1 MIKYSQSTLSSP
13 TSISSSPNIKHKIF
27 QIQPSECWLTWDD
40 IPVVSPI
47 HIKKKAKLPGGQFTM
62 TQILSP
68 PTDPPAN
75 HTVTEQKEPKLSYPW
90 APNQRAPRI
99 VKNDAIIVL
108 LENLQRDLQCMIEQV
123 RDAFFTF
130 NHPAAFLQKKWI
142 DDGLTNAIKVISDCE
157 VTVSVMG
164 MNDMKSYLQD
174 IGNDDTFIL
183 IKNLA
188 VYHGYGVLIDIN
200 HSDHSCTFHVVH
212 ELYLRNSEGVNFGQ
226 TKFEYGTTTANLDE
240 SVFNEIEE

>member
-1 MIKYSQSTLSSP
+1 MFSWLSVDRDRFFIIRLIAIRYSSNPVITRSTQLS
-13 TSISSSPNIKHKIF
+13 
-27 QIQPSECWLTWDD
+27 
-40 IPVVSPI
+40 
-47 HIKKKAKLPGGQFTM
+47 
-62 TQILSP
+62 
-68 PTDPPAN
+68 
-75 HTVTEQKEPKLSYPW
+75 
-90 APNQRAPRI
+90 
-99 VKNDAIIVL
+99 
-108 LENLQRDLQCMIEQV
+108 
-123 RDAFFTF
+123 
-130 NHPAAFLQKKWI
+130 QKKWI
-142 DDGLTNAIKVISDCE
+142 DDGLTNAICLISDCE

-212 ELYLRNSEGVNFGQ
+212 ELYLRNKEGVNFGQ

-240 SVFNEIEE
+240 SVFEELEE